1 MIHSDETG
9 PLVKVAVHDQVG
21 TIILNQIQRG
31 NTLSRQMVVH
41 LNQALSD
48 LHQQRKVRAIVL
60 TGSGSIFCSGSDLVE
75 IQASSLE
82 KDALTKWHHD
92 CSQLRDLMETMLRY
106 PKPIIAAINGPAMG
120 TGAGLLLTADI
131 VVACPEAKWGTPE
144 TKRGL
149 VAGMVAPLLLFR
161 IGAGQTAKLLIS
173 ARNLSADDALKIGI
187 YHDMVA
193 SDKVWA
199 KAVQWA
205 EECAQGGAEALQLTR
220 SLINE
225 TIGEQLIP
233 WLSAGAAATAT
244 ARTTDAAT
252 EGVAA
257 FLEKRPPI
265 WR

>member
-1 MIHSDETG
+1 
-9 PLVKVAVHDQVG
+9 
-21 TIILNQIQRG
+21 
-31 NTLSRQMVVH
+31 MVVN
-41 LNQALSD
+41 LKQALSD

-75 IQASSLE
+75 IQVSSLK
-82 KDALTKWHHD
+82 KDALAQWHHD

-173 ARNLSADDALKIGI
+173 ARNLSADDALKVGI

-193 SDKVWA
+193 TDKVWA

-233 WLSAGAAATAT
+233 WLSAV
-244 ARTTDAAT
+244 R
-252 EGVAA
+252 
-257 FLEKRPPI
+257 RPPQRPERLMRRPKEWPLFSKNDLRSGDNSTFKCCKHSFFLPI
-265 WR
+265 RAVLHTVSLAQ